1 MMNTNILNKQVK
13 ENMKTVNTISYKYSV
28 LYNLCYDDCKQ
39 VACIGLLK
47 ALKSFN
53 GNGNIKGHIARYIK
67 SEIMHFMRDN
77 NNLIKIGHRVLSK
90 EQQNSISNISSLDV
104 PIDENFSLMDTLADT
119 KVNNNDI
126 EHDMLKSINLLNND
140 EKKVIILLYYYGYKN
155 VEVAKVMKY
164 NEMRVSRI
172 HKQALAKLHDML
184 K

>member
-1 MMNTNILNKQVK
+1 MQNTLLNKQVK

-39 VACIGLLK
+39 VASIGLLK

-77 NNLIKIGHRVLSK
+77 NNLIKIGHRVLTK
-90 EQQNSISNISSLDV
+90 DQQNRISNISSLDAL
-104 PIDENFSLMDTLADT
+104 IDDNVTLMDTIMDN
-119 KVNNNDI
+119 KGG
-126 EHDMLKSINLLNND
+126 HGQYDMMSCINLLNND
-140 EKKVIILLYYYGYKN
+140 EKRVIILLYYYGCKN
-155 VEVAKVMKY
+155 IEVARIMKY

>member
-1 MMNTNILNKQVK
+1 MQNTLLNKQVK

-39 VACIGLLK
+39 VASIGLLK
-47 ALKSFN
+47 ALKTFN
-53 GNGNIKGHIARYIK
+53 GNGNIKSHIARYVK

-77 NNLIKIGHRVLSK
+77 NNLIKIGHRVLTK
-90 EQQNSISNISSLDV
+90 EQQNCISNISSLDT
-104 PIDENFSLMDTLADT
+104 PIDENFSIMDTLADT

-126 EHDMLKSINLLNND
+126 EHDMFKCINLLNND
-140 EKKVIILLYYYGYKN
+140 EKKVILMFYYYGYKN
-155 VEVAKVMKY
+155 IDIAKVLGY

-172 HKQALAKLHDML
+172 HKQALQKLHDML

>member
-1 MMNTNILNKQVK
+1 MQKTILNQQVK
-13 ENMKTVNTISYKYSV
+13 DNMKIVDAISYKYSV

-39 VACIGLLK
+39 VASIGLIK
-47 ALKSFN
+47 ALKTFN
-53 GNGNIKGHIARYIK
+53 GNGSIKGHIARYVK

-77 NNLIKIGHRVLSK
+77 NNLIKIGHRVLTK
-90 EQQNSISNISSLDV
+90 EQQSNISNISSLDAPV
-104 PIDENFSLMDTLADT
+104 DDNFSLIDTLIDT

-126 EHDMLKSINLLNND
+126 EQDMLKCINLLSSD

-155 VEVAKVMKY
+155 IEVAKIMKY

-172 HKQALAKLHDML
+172 HKQALQKLHDML

>member
-1 MMNTNILNKQVK
+1 MQNTISNKQVK

-39 VACIGLLK
+39 VASIGLLK

-67 SEIMHFMRDN
+67 SEIMHFMRDD
-77 NNLIKIGHRVLSK
+77 NNLIKIGRRVLTK
-90 EQQNSISNISSLDV
+90 DQQNNISNISSLDT
-104 PIDENFSLMDTLADT
+104 PIDDNFSLMDTIMDN
-119 KVNNNDI
+119 KSG
-126 EHDMLKSINLLNND
+126 HGQSDMMSCINLLNND
-140 EKKVIILLYYYGYKN
+140 EKKVILMLYYYGYKN
-155 VEVAKVMKY
+155 IETAKVLGY

-172 HKQALAKLHDML
+172 HKQALQKLHDML